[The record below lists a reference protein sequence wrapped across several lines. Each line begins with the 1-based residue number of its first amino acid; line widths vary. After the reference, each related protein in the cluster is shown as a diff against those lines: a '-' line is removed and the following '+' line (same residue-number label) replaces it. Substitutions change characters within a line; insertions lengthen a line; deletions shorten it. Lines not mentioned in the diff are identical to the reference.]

1 MSHTPIPSDIL
12 SLVEETT
19 LPQISVR
26 VNGLPTFRAYVNA
39 YVVGSKRVLLTNGT
53 ARTPLYYLSLVARR
67 GEGTTLQGI
76 FSTLVSTHLKEVTLE
91 GVGEVALAHHQLRLT
106 NLGYTL
112 HWNFEQAEVQP
123 SRDLHAVI
131 ESNMLTM
138 CDPVRGLSMKQRF
151 SRTANEQVKRQ
162 KETASLST
170 AKTSKSQ
177 NSIEDIRHREQQPLF
192 LLLVPGTHQNE
203 SSFVHQLH
211 LSFLDLRVPWP
222 LDPSW
227 ASYLWQRGLDNGEI
241 EPLTVWCGAPPTIT
255 ASNDDTHHDRHN
267 VGNEDNGDNEDQA
280 ERKERMEERCVED
293 DQPQSCSAP
302 FLAQAYFC
310 RPQPAL
316 LQQDIQQAVRTRQ
329 FSSRQHTHL
338 VVLPS
343 SRESSQEDKETLPVA
358 VNE

>member
-1 MSHTPIPSDIL
+1 MAHTPIPSDML
-12 SLVEETT
+12 SLVEETA

-39 YVVGSKRVLLTNGT
+39 YVVGSKRLLLSNGT

-91 GVGEVALAHHQLRLT
+91 GVGEVALAHHQLQLT

-170 AKTSKSQ
+170 AKASKNQ

-192 LLLVPGTHQNE
+192 LLLIPGTHQNE
-203 SSFVHQLH
+203 ASFVHQLH

-227 ASYLWQRGLDNGEI
+227 ASDLWQRGLDNGEI
-241 EPLTVWCGAPPTIT
+241 EPLTVWCAPPIIT
-255 ASNDDTHHDRHN
+255 ASNDDTQHERHN
-267 VGNEDNGDNEDQA
+267 GGNGDQA
-280 ERKERMEERCVED
+280 EREERIEERCVDD
-293 DQPQSCSAP
+293 DQQQNCSVP

-310 RPQPAL
+310 RTQPAL

-329 FSSRQHTHL
+329 FSSRRQTHL
-338 VVLPS
+338 VALP
-343 SRESSQEDKETLPVA
+343 SSQEDEEPLPVA